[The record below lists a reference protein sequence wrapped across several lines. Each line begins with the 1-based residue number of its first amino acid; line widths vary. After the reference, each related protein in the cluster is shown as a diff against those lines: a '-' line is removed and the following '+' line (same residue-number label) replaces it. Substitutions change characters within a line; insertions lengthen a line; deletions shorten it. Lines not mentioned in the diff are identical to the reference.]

1 MGRPAREL
9 TDDERAQVEAL
20 AAYLTQDQI
29 ADYLGITRPTLAA
42 IFGRDEDVSLRY
54 KRGKAKAIGDVA
66 SGLLK
71 KAREGD
77 NASMFFYL
85 KTQAGWRETNAVEMS
100 GPNGGPIESKDVS
113 ALDAINSRL
122 ARIAAAEETA
132 RDTSKPDDEPD

>member
-66 SGLLK
+66 NGLLK